1 MTNSFMQRAIDLSI
15 ENVQKSNGGPFG
27 AVVVKDNR
35 ILAEGTNSVVKRS
48 DPTAH
53 AEIVAVREACRKLN
67 SFQLTGCEIYSSC
80 EPCPMC
86 LAALYWARPAK
97 IFYAGTRNDAAE
109 IGFDDTYIYAQLM
122 LSVER
127 RAIPMKQ
134 LMRDQAQEAYRRWK
148 AKPDRKQY

>member
-15 ENVQKSNGGPFG
+15 ESVEERNGGPFG
-27 AVVVKDNR
+27 AVVVKDSR
-35 ILAEGTNSVVKRS
+35 ILAEGTNSVVANN

-97 IFYAGTRNDAAE
+97 IFFAATRDDAAKV
-109 IGFDDTYIYAQLM
+109 GFDDTYIYAQLR
-122 LSVER
+122 LPAER
-127 RAIPMKQ
+127 RAIAMKQ
-134 LMRDQAQEAYRRWK
+134 LMRHQAQEAYLRWA
-148 AKPDRKQY
+148 AKPDKKQY

>member
-122 LSVER
+122 LPVER

-148 AKPDRKQY
+148 AKPNKKQY

>member
-1 MTNSFMQRAIDLSI
+1 MTNPFMQRAIELSI
-15 ENVQKSNGGPFG
+15 ENVEKRKGGPFG

-35 ILAEGTNSVVKRS
+35 ILAEGTNSVVLNS

-53 AEIVAVREACRKLN
+53 AEIVAVREACRKLQT
-67 SFQLTGCEIYSSC
+67 FQLTGCEIYSSC

-97 IFYAGTRNDAAE
+97 IFFAGTRDDAAK

-122 LSVER
+122 LPVER
-127 RAIPMKQ
+127 RAIPMMQ
-134 LMRDQAQEAYRRWK
+134 LMRDHAQEAYRLW
-148 AKPDRKQY
+148 AVKPDKQRY